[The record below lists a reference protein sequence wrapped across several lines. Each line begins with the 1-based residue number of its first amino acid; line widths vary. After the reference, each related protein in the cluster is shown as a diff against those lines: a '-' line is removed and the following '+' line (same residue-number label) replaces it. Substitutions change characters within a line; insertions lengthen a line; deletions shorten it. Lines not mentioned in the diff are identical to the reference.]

1 MVHIERD
8 SKFKNFENQVTDQ
21 LMDIIKTI
29 EPEKKEIPT
38 ANMVNFISIEDAAKE
53 LLQMGV
59 KG

>member
-21 LMDIIKTI
+21 LLDIIKTI
-29 EPEKKEIPT
+29 EPEKKEVSSSLS
-38 ANMVNFISIEDAAKE
+38 VNFVSIEDAAKE

-59 KG
+59 KA